1 MTETRIVKI
10 VMFGSLALFAGLVTF
25 DNLIDYETNY
35 DFVRHVLSMDTTP
48 PGNAL
53 MGRSIASPSLWRA
66 AYALIIAGEGV
77 TALGFAGAA
86 ALLLRRVRSQGPSFN
101 RAKGLTAVAAGLGFV
116 VWFFGFMVIG
126 GEWFQM
132 WQSPLWNGQEAAFR
146 IYVTILGVLIFVMQK
161 DE

>member
-1 MTETRIVKI
+1 MIEIRSVKI
-10 VMFGSLALFAGLVTF
+10 VMVGSLALFAGLVTY
-25 DNLIDYETNY
+25 DNLTDYETNY
-35 DFVRHVLSMDTTP
+35 TFVRHVLSMDTTP

-53 MGRSIASPSLWRA
+53 MYRSVNSPSWWQA
-66 AYALIIAGEGV
+66 AYALIIAGEGA

-86 ALLLRRVRSQGPSFN
+86 ALLLRHLSSPAASFN
-101 RAKGLTAVAAGLGFV
+101 RAKGLTAVAAGLGFL

-132 WQSPLWNGQEAAFR
+132 WRSPLWNDQQRAFR
-146 IYVTILGVLIFVMQK
+146 FYLTILAVLIFVMQK